1 MDMCC
6 LGVVT
11 WSNTGYSLVCVS
23 HLCSYR
29 YGRAVYQEMV
39 YYL

>member
-1 MDMCC
+1 MDMWS

-11 WSNTGYSLVCVS
+11 WSKTGYSVVCVS
-23 HLCSYR
+23 HLYR
-29 YGRAVYQEMV
+29 YPYGRGLSQEMV